1 MTRFLCMLTFL
12 LTLLSI
18 SPPAR
23 AQAAPEWAKLTVDG
37 VEGIWIPSTAHRLI
51 LADLREIPEQRT
63 RVKLLEEKLSLQTG
77 NLKDLRL
84 AVAVTTEA
92 RKEAV
97 GALGAAVRGKREAEE
112 DRDSWLRSPVL
123 WAGIGLAGGIAITV
137 AVGFL
142 VTRATER

>member
-1 MTRFLCMLTFL
+1 MTRFLCAVPL
-12 LTLLSI
+12 LLALLFI
-18 SPPAR
+18 SVSTA
-23 AQAAPEWAKLTVDG
+23 AQTAPEWAKLTVDG
-37 VEGIWIPSTAHRLI
+37 VEGIWMPSTAHRLI
-51 LADLREIPEQRT
+51 LADLREIPEQRR

-84 AVAVTTEA
+84 AVAVATEA

-142 VTRATER
+142 ITRATER